1 MHWKQEEISLAPTT
15 EHFDE
20 VLKHLP
26 PKKRQ
31 ELARAV
37 KIIFDEFDAAQQF
50 KITEKKRAG
59 RILKVILFGSYA
71 RGDWVEDRKSGYRS
85 DYDILVVVNLHSVS
99 EGNDLWQNVSEH
111 FLREL
116 MITEAIQTPV
126 NVIVHTLHD
135 VNDQLA
141 RGKPFFVDLI
151 RDGILLFEES
161 GHPLTTP
168 KPLTASDMRNEAQAY
183 FDQWFFSA
191 GRFFKLADGAIADDF
206 RNEAAFLLHQATE
219 RYYHCVLL
227 VITLYSPKSH
237 RLRVLRSAAER
248 LEPRLIDVWPRD
260 TKLSRRSFEQ
270 LDRAYVEAR
279 YSANYKITIDE
290 LGWLAEKVKL
300 LENLVKDVCEERLR
314 LSDAE
319 LLK

>member
-1 MHWKQEEISLAPTT
+1 MASTA

-20 VLKHLP
+20 VLDHLP
-26 PKKRQ
+26 PKKRR

-50 KITEKKRAG
+50 KTSEKKRAG

-85 DYDILVVVNLHSVS
+85 DYDILVVVNIHSVS
-99 EGNDLWQNVSEH
+99 EENDLWQSVSEH

-116 MITEAIQTPV
+116 MITKAIQTPV

-135 VNDQLA
+135 TNDQLA
-141 RGKPFFVDLI
+141 RGKPFFVDLL
-151 RDGILLFEES
+151 RDGITLFEES
-161 GHPLTTP
+161 GHPLVGP
-168 KPLTASDMRNEAQAY
+168 KPLTASDVRIEARAY
-183 FDQWFFSA
+183 FDQWFPNALEFE
-191 GRFFKLADGAIADDF
+191 RGAEF
-206 RNEAAFLLHQATE
+206 YTERSNHNLAAFSLHQAAE
-219 RYYHCVLL
+219 RFYHCTLL
-227 VITLYSPKSH
+227 VCTLYSPKSH

-248 LEPRLIDVWPRD
+248 VEPRLIEAWPRD
-260 TKLSRRSFEQ
+260 TKLARRSFEQ

-279 YSANYKITIDE
+279 YSPSYSITVDE
-290 LGWLAEKVKL
+290 LRWLFERVRL
-300 LENLVKDVCEERLR
+300 LEALVRDVCEEHLR
-314 LSDAE
+314 PPNAE